1 MENLKKHHRRNTIEY
16 EVSGDYA
23 LFSDP
28 VLSTGGEKTSLPIPT
43 YQALKEITKSIYWKP
58 TITWYVD
65 AVRIINPIQ
74 METKGMIVPKF
85 KGGNDLASYTYLKD
99 VRYQVRAH
107 FEFNKNHGELACDWE
122 ENKHYQIA
130 KRMVEAGGRRDIFLG
145 CRECA
150 GDVEPCTFGS
160 GESYYDSLTKKVSY
174 GFMYHGK
181 TYADEAVLEEEKDK
195 LTVNFWNPVMEPGG
209 IIRFIR
215 PERCQKRMIHDM
227 DIKVFGDNNFSGLS
241 EFSEWDFDSSI
252 PDNLEIPEEFSGF
265 STENTDQYSWKADL
279 LSLYDRNSSEAG
291 KIHYREYKQ
300 KNGITRCPY
309 TLLPIFHTTVGAQ
322 IEVRLDVNGKLL
334 DITEVPLED
343 KVTIIPSTAEAE
355 SRSSNLAP
363 YPLCD
368 TLTYLADGLER
379 YVGDSKGKKACTDAH
394 RMYMEQ
400 LALWENSSFVHPKV
414 HAIYQYLDDGSMV
427 DDLLKYKILHLD
439 ASKHLDAKQKIQR
452 TDQRKCFVRF
462 VVMDGSEVSECWLDQ
477 TLQENYIQYVRS
489 QDGEK
494 QLDYL
499 AGDQQVTSCLHPKKI
514 VNDGSGGKLIS
525 TNDEETY
532 TYRGTLRNK
541 SEVLSIGYENSQKI
555 HNALRWLMRK
565 QGRTIGDYSIVAW
578 ESHMND
584 IPAWDSGT
592 QNIVSK
598 IDAIDDSLCIVDQPL
613 GDPVINDI
621 VLDEN
626 PLAAE
631 QFYQALAGY
640 QVHLHPTSEMIVM
653 AFYAATPG
661 RIAMTTYEKMKTSDY
676 LENIKKWHETCAWL
690 QPGRYYGIPSVKE
703 IARLLYGIESN
714 DRMELSGENGKKTE
728 ANVTRQLFPCIA
740 NGNILPHHYVLRSV
754 ILASAPTKYTNIWNW
769 RKILALACSFVKKEK
784 YDRKKEKWIMKL
796 DTTITDRNYLYG
808 RLLAVADRIE
818 SQVSGHDSNR
828 LTNAKRYM
836 TAFSQHPYQT
846 WKILEEQIIPYQN
859 KLSRKDQDKYQALI
873 DEIMVTFE
881 SVKDFRDNTALDG
894 LYLLGYHCQ
903 SFTLNK

>member
-195 LTVNFWNPVMEPGG
+195 LTVNFWHPVMEPGG

-300 KNGITRCPY
+300 KNGVTRCPY
-309 TLLPIFHTTVGAQ
+309 TLLPVFHTTVGAQ
-322 IEVRLDVNGKLL
+322 IEVRLNVNGKLL

-343 KVTIIPSTAEAE
+343 KVTVIPSTAEAE

-379 YVGDSKGKKACTDAH
+379 YVGDAKGKKACMEAH

-400 LALWENSSFVHPKV
+400 LALWENSSFVHP
-414 HAIYQYLDDGSMV
+414 
-427 DDLLKYKILHLD
+427 
-439 ASKHLDAKQKIQR
+439 
-452 TDQRKCFVRF
+452 
-462 VVMDGSEVSECWLDQ
+462 
-477 TLQENYIQYVRS
+477 
-489 QDGEK
+489 
-494 QLDYL
+494 
-499 AGDQQVTSCLHPKKI
+499 
-514 VNDGSGGKLIS
+514 